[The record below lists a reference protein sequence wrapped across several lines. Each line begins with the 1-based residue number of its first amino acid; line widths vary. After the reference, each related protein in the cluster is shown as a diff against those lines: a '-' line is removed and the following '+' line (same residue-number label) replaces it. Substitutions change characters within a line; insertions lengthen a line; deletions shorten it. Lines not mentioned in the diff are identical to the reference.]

1 MLVGKT
7 FVKIVTIVTIVATV
21 RIARIAVVVL
31 PAPALGA
38 VCSSLTE
45 DPRQEACQA
54 SAQTVHQAL
63 ANQAALNQAL
73 ANQAA
78 LNQALANQAALNQA
92 LANQAVAN
100 SGAGLSSQPTH
111 RRVRPTRLNRIG
123 ILRADIGIITAGQGA
138 QRWAT
143 QMRSIINLDREQP
156 SVYKRDA
163 TITLM

>member
-7 FVKIVTIVTIVATV
+7 FVTIVTIVATV

-63 ANQAALNQAL
+63 ANQAVLNQT
-73 ANQAA
+73 
-78 LNQALANQAALNQA
+78 

>member
-1 MLVGKT
+1 MLVGKI

-73 ANQAA
+73 ANQA
-78 LNQALANQAALNQA
+78 
-92 LANQAVAN
+92 VAN
-100 SGAGLSSQPTH
+100 SGAGLSSQPIH

-123 ILRADIGIITAGQGA
+123 ILRADIGIITADQGA

-143 QMRSIINLDREQP
+143 QMTSIINLDREQP

-163 TITLM
+163 TITLT

>member
-7 FVKIVTIVTIVATV
+7 FVKIVTIVTIVTIVATV

-38 VCSSLTE
+38 ECSSLTE

-63 ANQAALNQAL
+63 ANQAL

-78 LNQALANQAALNQA
+78 LNQALANQA

-100 SGAGLSSQPTH
+100 SGAGLSSQPIH

>member
-7 FVKIVTIVTIVATV
+7 FVTIVTIVAIVATV

-54 SAQTVHQAL
+54 SAQTVH
-63 ANQAALNQAL
+63 QAL

>member
-7 FVKIVTIVTIVATV
+7 FVTIVTIVAIVATV

-54 SAQTVHQAL
+54 SAQTVH
-63 ANQAALNQAL
+63 
-73 ANQAA
+73 
-78 LNQALANQAALNQA
+78 QALANQAALNQA

>member
-7 FVKIVTIVTIVATV
+7 FVTIVTIVATV

-63 ANQAALNQAL
+63 ANQA
-73 ANQAA
+73 
-78 LNQALANQAALNQA
+78 LANQAALNQA

-100 SGAGLSSQPTH
+100 SGAGLSSQPIH

>member
-63 ANQAALNQAL
+63 ANQAV
-73 ANQAA
+73 

-100 SGAGLSSQPTH
+100 SGAGLSSQPIH

>member
-78 LNQALANQAALNQA
+78 LNQALANQA
-92 LANQAVAN
+92 VAN
-100 SGAGLSSQPTH
+100 SGAGLSSQPIH

>member
-7 FVKIVTIVTIVATV
+7 FVTIVTIVTIVAIVATV

-63 ANQAALNQAL
+63 ANQA
-73 ANQAA
+73 
-78 LNQALANQAALNQA
+78 LANQAALNQA

-100 SGAGLSSQPTH
+100 SGAGLSSQPIH

>member
-7 FVKIVTIVTIVATV
+7 FVTIVTIVTIVAIVATV

-54 SAQTVHQAL
+54 SAQTVH
-63 ANQAALNQAL
+63 
-73 ANQAA
+73 
-78 LNQALANQAALNQA
+78 QALANQAALNQA

>member
-63 ANQAALNQAL
+63 ANQAL
-73 ANQAA
+73 A
-78 LNQALANQAALNQA
+78 NQALANQAALNQA

-100 SGAGLSSQPTH
+100 SGAGLSSQPIH

>member
-1 MLVGKT
+1 MLVGKI
-7 FVKIVTIVTIVATV
+7 FVTIVTIVTIVATV

-63 ANQAALNQAL
+63 ANQAV
-73 ANQAA
+73 
-78 LNQALANQAALNQA
+78 LNQA

>member
-63 ANQAALNQAL
+63 ANQALANQAL
-73 ANQAA
+73 A
-78 LNQALANQAALNQA
+78 NQA

-100 SGAGLSSQPTH
+100 SGAGLSSQPIH

>member
-7 FVKIVTIVTIVATV
+7 FVTIVTIVATV

-63 ANQAALNQAL
+63 ANQAV
-73 ANQAA
+73 
-78 LNQALANQAALNQA
+78 LNQA

-100 SGAGLSSQPTH
+100 SGAGLSSQPIH

>member
-1 MLVGKT
+1 MMLVGKT
-7 FVKIVTIVTIVATV
+7 FVTIVTIVAIVATV

-54 SAQTVHQAL
+54 SAQTVH
-63 ANQAALNQAL
+63 QAL

>member
-63 ANQAALNQAL
+63 ANQAL

-78 LNQALANQAALNQA
+78 LNQALANQA

>member
-7 FVKIVTIVTIVATV
+7 FVTIVTIVATV

-63 ANQAALNQAL
+63 ANQAL
-73 ANQAA
+73 A
-78 LNQALANQAALNQA
+78 NQA

>member
-63 ANQAALNQAL
+63 A
-73 ANQAA
+73 
-78 LNQALANQAALNQA
+78 NQALANQAALNQA

>member
-1 MLVGKT
+1 MMLVGKI

-54 SAQTVHQAL
+54 SAQTVHQNL
-63 ANQAALNQAL
+63 ANQALNQAL
-73 ANQAA
+73 ANQA
-78 LNQALANQAALNQA
+78 LANQAL
-92 LANQAVAN
+92 AN

-123 ILRADIGIITAGQGA
+123 ILRADIGIITADQGA

-163 TITLM
+163 TITLT

>member
-63 ANQAALNQAL
+63 ANQAV
-73 ANQAA
+73 

>member
-7 FVKIVTIVTIVATV
+7 FVTIVTIVATV

-63 ANQAALNQAL
+63 ANQAV
-73 ANQAA
+73 
-78 LNQALANQAALNQA
+78 LNQA

>member
-1 MLVGKT
+1 MLVGKI

-63 ANQAALNQAL
+63 ANQAL

-123 ILRADIGIITAGQGA
+123 ILRADIDIITAGQGA

>member
-63 ANQAALNQAL
+63 A
-73 ANQAA
+73 
-78 LNQALANQAALNQA
+78 NQA

>member
-1 MLVGKT
+1 MLVGKI
-7 FVKIVTIVTIVATV
+7 FVTIVATV

-63 ANQAALNQAL
+63 ANQAV
-73 ANQAA
+73 
-78 LNQALANQAALNQA
+78 LNQA

>member
-7 FVKIVTIVTIVATV
+7 FVTIVTIVATV

-63 ANQAALNQAL
+63 ANQAL

-78 LNQALANQAALNQA
+78 LNQALANQA

>member
-7 FVKIVTIVTIVATV
+7 FVTIVTIVATV

-31 PAPALGA
+31 PAPALGT

-63 ANQAALNQAL
+63 ANQAV
-73 ANQAA
+73 
-78 LNQALANQAALNQA
+78 LNQA

>member
-7 FVKIVTIVTIVATV
+7 FVTIVTIVAIVATV

-63 ANQAALNQAL
+63 ANQAL

-78 LNQALANQAALNQA
+78 LNQALANQA